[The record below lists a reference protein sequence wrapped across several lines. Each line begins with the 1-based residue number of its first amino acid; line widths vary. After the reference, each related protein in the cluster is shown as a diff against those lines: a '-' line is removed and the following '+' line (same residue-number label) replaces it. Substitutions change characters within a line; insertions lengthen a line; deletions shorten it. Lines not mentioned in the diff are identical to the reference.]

1 MENVDSRFYQNRED
15 GVLYAVDVYQ
25 TPSEKIE
32 VACAYKSGFLIDYA
46 VKEN

>member
-1 MENVDSRFYQNRED
+1 MENVDSRFYQNRVD
-15 GVLYAVDVYQ
+15 DVLYAVDVYQ

-32 VACAYKSGFLIDYA
+32 VACAYKSGFLVDYT